1 MKKLFM
7 MLLSIGMFAI
17 VSATSPTIDGNPG
30 YKIGDKAT
38 DFSLKGVDGK
48 MYTLSGFEN
57 VNGYVVVFT
66 CNTCPYSV
74 MYEDRIMELA
84 KNAKEM
90 GFAMVAIN
98 PNDPDVQ
105 PGDSFDK
112 MKTRAGEKE
121 FNFPYLFD
129 EGQNVYPVYGATRTP
144 HVFIMDKEMT
154 VQYIGAVD
162 DNARDAAAVQQNY
175 VKNAMAKVKEGM
187 TPDPATTKAI
197 GCSIKTKA

>member
-7 MLLSIGMFAI
+7 MLLCLGLFTT
-17 VSATSPTIDGNPG
+17 VSSASPMTDGNPG
-30 YKIGDKAT
+30 YKIGDIAT

-48 MYTLSGFEN
+48 MYSLSGFEN

-66 CNTCPYSV
+66 CNSCPYSV
-74 MYEDRIMELA
+74 MYEDRLIELA

-98 PNDPDVQ
+98 PNDPAVQ
-105 PGDSFDK
+105 PKDGFDK
-112 MKTRAGEKE
+112 MKTRAGEKN

-144 HVFIMDKEMT
+144 HVFVMDKEMK
-154 VQYIGAVD
+154 VRYIGAVD
-162 DNARDAAAVQQNY
+162 DNARNAAAVQQKY

-187 TPDPATTKAI
+187 APDPATTKAI

>member
-1 MKKLFM
+1 
-7 MLLSIGMFAI
+7 
-17 VSATSPTIDGNPG
+17 
-30 YKIGDKAT
+30 
-38 DFSLKGVDGK
+38 
-48 MYTLSGFEN
+48 
-57 VNGYVVVFT
+57 
-66 CNTCPYSV
+66 
-74 MYEDRIMELA
+74 
-84 KNAKEM
+84 M

>member
-74 MYEDRIMELA
+74 MYEDRIM
-84 KNAKEM
+84 
-90 GFAMVAIN
+90 
-98 PNDPDVQ
+98 
-105 PGDSFDK
+105 
-112 MKTRAGEKE
+112 
-121 FNFPYLFD
+121 
-129 EGQNVYPVYGATRTP
+129 
-144 HVFIMDKEMT
+144 
-154 VQYIGAVD
+154 
-162 DNARDAAAVQQNY
+162 
-175 VKNAMAKVKEGM
+175 
-187 TPDPATTKAI
+187 
-197 GCSIKTKA
+197 